1 LLFGES
7 AATTKVRHKQPRY
20 NPDIP
25 MGLEN
30 LKTEITADVVD
41 AVWNDNRSI
50 GQRITMGVLG
60 SGFGLFFMYA
70 TVFSHGKKPGL
81 LTGIL
86 DDPELFNS
94 NVELLWINIIA
105 IILLFAVFGGIA
117 AFGFRCF
124 FCFGDRL
131 HCDHSTFIISKV
143 AFWSFG
149 DRWKVQT
156 VLPFEVSQARY
167 CVVQSGRGGK
177 TYGIRIDIRGKSWK
191 VFYGIDA
198 SEAEPI
204 LQGLNRMGV
213 NVAPAKK

>member
-1 LLFGES
+1 
-7 AATTKVRHKQPRY
+7 
-20 NPDIP
+20 

-50 GQRITMGVLG
+50 GQRIIMGILG

-70 TVFSHGKKPGL
+70 TIFSHGKKPGL

-124 FCFGDRL
+124 FCFGDRTAL
-131 HCDHSTFIISKV
+131 RDHATFMISKV

-156 VLPFEVSQARY
+156 VLPFGGFSGPLWCSSEREGRQDIWNSNRY
-167 CVVQSGRGGK
+167 SRQVVEGFLRH
-177 TYGIRIDIRGKSWK
+177 
-191 VFYGIDA
+191 
-198 SEAEPI
+198 
-204 LQGLNRMGV
+204 
-213 NVAPAKK
+213 